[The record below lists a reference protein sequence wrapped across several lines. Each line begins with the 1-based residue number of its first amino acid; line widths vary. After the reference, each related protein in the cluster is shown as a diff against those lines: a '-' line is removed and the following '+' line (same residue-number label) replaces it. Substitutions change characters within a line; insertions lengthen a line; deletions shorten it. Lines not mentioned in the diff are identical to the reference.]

1 LKLPQH
7 RHAIFWLAL
16 PACSL
21 PLLVG
26 LGARGFGGS
35 AWAALAVGGT
45 SAALAAY
52 GLSRRAARP
61 IERLSLRA
69 SELRAREFEGQLA
82 SGEERE
88 SFAITQAL
96 SEACEQLAATRERA
110 ATARAEISSLM
121 GAMAEGV
128 LALDAQERVLTMND
142 SAARMLGLREPLPAG
157 RQWWVDLRFPELEQA
172 LRRALAGAAVES
184 FDARPPLGD
193 GSLISVSINPLLSEG
208 RRNGAVVVLTDVTA
222 MRQLEQMRIDFVANV
237 SHELRTP
244 LSIVLG
250 SLETLQDAGSDEAA
264 RARFLEIAGRNARR
278 LHAIVTDLLDL
289 STIESQGGNMPMEP
303 LELERVVR
311 ASAAALL
318 AAAEAKRVRLLL
330 EDSLREERFRI
341 MGNSQ
346 RLEQVFTNLIENA
359 IKYTPAGGEV
369 RVRAE
374 RRGPQVCVEVADSG
388 VGIPREHLHR
398 IFERFYRVDRSR
410 SREMGGTGL
419 GLAIVKHVV
428 KAHDGQVDA
437 DSVEGEGSTFRVE
450 FPLLAD

>member
-1 LKLPQH
+1 
-7 RHAIFWLAL
+7 
-16 PACSL
+16 
-21 PLLVG
+21 
-26 LGARGFGGS
+26 
-35 AWAALAVGGT
+35 
-45 SAALAAY
+45 
-52 GLSRRAARP
+52 
-61 IERLSLRA
+61 
-69 SELRAREFEGQLA
+69 
-82 SGEERE
+82 
-88 SFAITQAL
+88 
-96 SEACEQLAATRERA
+96 
-110 ATARAEISSLM
+110 
-121 GAMAEGV
+121 
-128 LALDAQERVLTMND
+128 
-142 SAARMLGLREPLPAG
+142 
-157 RQWWVDLRFPELEQA
+157 
-172 LRRALAGAAVES
+172 
-184 FDARPPLGD
+184 
-193 GSLISVSINPLLSEG
+193 LISVSINPLLSEG

>member
-1 LKLPQH
+1 
-7 RHAIFWLAL
+7 
-16 PACSL
+16 
-21 PLLVG
+21 
-26 LGARGFGGS
+26 
-35 AWAALAVGGT
+35 
-45 SAALAAY
+45 
-52 GLSRRAARP
+52 
-61 IERLSLRA
+61 
-69 SELRAREFEGQLA
+69 
-82 SGEERE
+82 
-88 SFAITQAL
+88 
-96 SEACEQLAATRERA
+96 
-110 ATARAEISSLM
+110 
-121 GAMAEGV
+121 
-128 LALDAQERVLTMND
+128 
-142 SAARMLGLREPLPAG
+142 MLGLREPLPAG

-374 RRGPQVCVEVADSG
+374 RRGPQV
-388 VGIPREHLHR
+388 GIPREHLHR